1 MKMTNGIN
9 VVKSE
14 EKTRSEKLVTTLKG
28 KKITILGHDNI
39 DVDATLSGILMSKLL
54 DFLNIENQFAILE
67 EVKRNETYGIIEEL
81 LGINMKEW
89 EVKEESEDRN
99 LFLVDHYETVHEGNV
114 VGCIDHHPT
123 KKEINYEFKYTR
135 NSCAAAYLIYE
146 IMKEVKFPIEKEI
159 AKMII
164 VAMMIDTTA
173 FRSSKTIPE
182 EVEQAKKLAE
192 EYQLDYSLLEKSC
205 LCLTPI
211 EKLNTSEIISNGQ
224 KWYNYNGVKVGSAYL
239 QLYEMP
245 DEEKIN
251 YWLSCLK
258 ERVKETDSDLLVFII
273 FDTQENKTYTY
284 EVTEDEVYKSVKD
297 GILSRGKDIMPAI
310 EAMYYE

>member
-1 MKMTNGIN
+1 
-9 VVKSE
+9 
-14 EKTRSEKLVTTLKG
+14 
-28 KKITILGHDNI
+28 
-39 DVDATLSGILMSKLL
+39 
-54 DFLNIENQFAILE
+54 
-67 EVKRNETYGIIEEL
+67 
-81 LGINMKEW
+81 
-89 EVKEESEDRN
+89 
-99 LFLVDHYETVHEGNV
+99 
-114 VGCIDHHPT
+114 
-123 KKEINYEFKYTR
+123 
-135 NSCAAAYLIYE
+135 
-146 IMKEVKFPIEKEI
+146 
-159 AKMII
+159 
-164 VAMMIDTTA
+164 MMIDTTA

-182 EVEQAKKLAE
+182 EVEKAKKLAE

-239 QLYEMP
+239 QLYKMP